1 MGISRSP
8 RDAIKVYLVGGAVRD
23 RLLGRPPADRDFV
36 VVGATPEAML
46 ARGFRQVGKDFPVFL
61 HPRTKEEYAL
71 ARTERK
77 TGPGYRGF
85 AFHAAPEVT
94 LEEDLRRRDLTINAL
109 AEDQQGN
116 LIDYHGGRSDLENRV
131 LRHVSPAFSEDP
143 VRLLR
148 LARYAA
154 RFAQLGFTVA
164 DETMALLRS
173 MVDQGEVDALV
184 PERVWQELVKALV
197 APKPSRFFEVLRTAG
212 ALARLMPEVE
222 HLFGVP
228 QRAQWHPEIDAGVH
242 TMMVVDMAARLTSDL
257 LTSDSKTGDLEATD
271 SETASAETVFAALT
285 HDLGKGT
292 TPADILPGHR
302 GHEQRSL
309 ALVEA
314 LCDRLKAPR
323 RFRELAR
330 GVASYHG
337 MAHKA
342 DELRPGTVLDLL
354 GGLDAFRRPGRFEQA
369 LIAFEADYRSRG
381 GYQERAYP
389 QAPRLRRF
397 LTAARAVDVRAVA
410 AAAPEPA
417 KIPERIRVAR
427 IRALREVMRDA
438 DDTFWEHAPRER
450 PVHFLPQM
458 DANRISSD
466 LRSFAAKLMPGRLGK
481 G

>member
-1 MGISRSP
+1 MNVPQDSGQGP
-8 RDAIKVYLVGGAVRD
+8 GDAIEVYLVGGAVRD

-36 VVGATPEAML
+36 AVGTTPEEMI

-85 AFHAAPEVT
+85 VFHAAPGVT

-109 AEDQQGN
+109 AEDAQGN
-116 LIDYHGGRSDLENRV
+116 LIDYCGGRSDLENRV
-131 LRHVSPAFSEDP
+131 LRHVSPAFAEDP

-154 RFAQLGFTVA
+154 RYAALSFTVA

-173 MVDQGEVDALV
+173 MVDAGEVDALV
-184 PERVWQELVKALV
+184 PERIWQELVKAL
-197 APKPSRFFEVLRTAG
+197 ATPTPARFFHVLREAG
-212 ALARLMPEVE
+212 ALAGLMSEVDR
-222 HLFGVP
+222 LFGVP
-228 QRAQWHPEIDAGVH
+228 QRAQWHPEIDTGVH
-242 TMMVVDMAARLTSDL
+242 TMMVVDMAARLASDPEKA
-257 LTSDSKTGDLEATD
+257 SP
-271 SETASAETVFAALT
+271 ETIFAALT

-292 TPADILPGHR
+292 TPPDILPGHR

-309 ALVEA
+309 ALVEE

-330 GVASYHG
+330 GVARYHG

-354 GGLDAFRRPGRFEQA
+354 EGLDAFRRPDRFEQA
-369 LIAFEADYRSRG
+369 LIAFEADYRGRK
-381 GYQERAYP
+381 GYQDRAYP
-389 QAPRLRRF
+389 QAARLRLCF
-397 LTAARAVDVRAVA
+397 AAAKAVDVRAVA
-410 AAAPEPA
+410 VAAPTPA
-417 KIPERIRVAR
+417 KIPERIREIR
-427 IRALREVMRDA
+427 IRALQEARRCAIAE
-438 DDTFWEHAPRER
+438 
-450 PVHFLPQM
+450 
-458 DANRISSD
+458 
-466 LRSFAAKLMPGRLGK
+466 PGRSGQAPIHASDCANEPESAVT
-481 G
+481 